1 MLAALLFT
9 AACAWLAAALFTP
22 RGAAGPEAA
31 AETSA
36 PTWSLRGIVLRRELA
51 LEAGE
56 IPDGAEDG
64 KRLSA
69 AETGREPGVY
79 LADADGLEALTPDDA
94 LPLSP
99 ARLDALLAA
108 APERAG
114 AGRLLTAR
122 DCCCAAL
129 CDSGA
134 PLPEPGT
141 ACRLLF
147 EGVGGEYAAA
157 VLAVSEEDGRRAVLL
172 RIPDGAQPLAR
183 LRFVRA
189 ELIG

>member
-1 MLAALLFT
+1 M
-9 AACAWLAAALFTP
+9 
-22 RGAAGPEAA
+22 
-31 AETSA
+31 
-36 PTWSLRGIVLRRELA
+36 LRRELA

-108 APERAG
+108 APGRAG

-122 DCCCAAL
+122 DCWYAAL
-129 CDSGA
+129 CAPGA
-134 PLPEPGT
+134 PLNPTE
-141 ACRLLF
+141 
-147 EGVGGEYAAA
+147 
-157 VLAVSEEDGRRAVLL
+157 
-172 RIPDGAQPLAR
+172 
-183 LRFVRA
+183 
-189 ELIG
+189 